1 MQAVSIPFI
10 HAFMMKA
17 LDRAGNTALNS
28 QAAAQLRA
36 ERGLGEG
43 NLHSY
48 QGKKEPAF
56 RREAFDS
63 ESPTCVCEIVESD

>member
-28 QAAAQLRA
+28 QAAGCLALSGGW
-36 ERGLGEG
+36 RGE
-43 NLHSY
+43 
-48 QGKKEPAF
+48 F
-56 RREAFDS
+56 
-63 ESPTCVCEIVESD
+63 T